1 MNNINHNIREVQIT
15 GDFRNA
21 LGFVE
26 GEALHAGKIPYSAGD
41 VSCGIENEFQTAVNG
56 RSGDVDLAIY
66 IKESRYL
73 KNLIKRSERGDLP
86 GNRINEIREFIDDNR
101 SGIWENSWVR
111 FPRKTLSRYA
121 DAVFRRDLKS
131 DKRKPESG
139 ERIDAEN
146 FSVTHNGEECLRVP
160 VSYLLKLALADSVS
174 GETYIHPVIRKSG
187 ESYLQCYLNDN
198 TSPEIVS
205 FFPVS
210 DGDGKNVSENILE
223 QNLKSY
229 LLTQMLVMYAN
240 KKFGL
245 TANGQEVSLYFSPH
259 PPVRQK
265 KLNELVTDSFYRELF
280 MSPCLS
286 GWDRGEDKHAY
297 MNLCHQVLSRSSL
310 NSILKLKEAGILPD
324 NRVYLK
330 GISNISLAN
339 NGTHISI
346 GSKKLNAL
354 MKSGGAGYGPVY
366 EKYFG
371 DLAIKIYEHFI
382 PLFTGTYTA
391 APYRLG
397 YEEFRPEK
405 VLGFLCHELDYTYVR
420 MIWRRWLKKADIK
433 ILGSPI
439 IPFGPEWFERF
450 MASAFRLRGDYVND
464 FRLIDYLV
472 ALLSTDESPALNGTI
487 GNDEKLKKDLVS
499 MGIFDSSMSVYTLY
513 RLRSLAKNG
522 YTGFEGRYY
531 SLFESLN
538 QDLSHAVNLQIL
550 ITAFAYKYI
559 LNGGITHRS
568 IPDSPEIESER
579 RQILFGSSIGIPVF
593 YVRKNNRNMFMT
605 EILKQTS
612 GCRNSSRYQGYTRVY
627 INEYQ
632 KGLVRLLRR
641 DGADLIDSLGMEAT
655 IRDLELRVN
664 TPDIYSASAKI
675 TEGVLDLSGH
685 RSALKMKAD
694 EFNLCAE
701 KYYREKLRG
710 KHMGESIEIFVKSA
724 GDIDRK
730 YDSLPQDIRSAL
742 GNVLGFKGAADFVES
757 HKVELMNGTIPV
769 LFLRSAIH
777 LLLVSIMSDSLEC
790 SAVK

>member
-1 MNNINHNIREVQIT
+1 MNNINHNIREVHT
-15 GDFRNA
+15 VNEFRNS
-21 LGFVE
+21 LGLR
-26 GEALHAGKIPYSAGD
+26 EAGGIDPEKIPYTGED
-41 VSCGIENEFQTAVNG
+41 VTCGIENEFQTAVRG
-56 RSGDVDLAIY
+56 RSGDVDLAIS
-66 IKESRYL
+66 IRESRYL
-73 KNLIKRSERGDLP
+73 RNLMKRSERGDLP
-86 GNRINEIREFIDDNR
+86 GKRIEEISEFIDDNR

-111 FPRKTLSRYA
+111 FPRNTLSRYA
-121 DAVFRRDLKS
+121 DNVFRGDLKS
-131 DKRKPESG
+131 DKGKPDSG
-139 ERIDAEN
+139 ERLDAKN
-146 FSVTHNGEECLRVP
+146 FTVMHNGVENLRVP
-160 VSYLLKLALADSVS
+160 VSYLLKLSLADAVS
-174 GETYIHPVIRKSG
+174 GETFIHHVIRKSG
-187 ESYLQCYLNDN
+187 EDYLSCYLNDN

-205 FFPVS
+205 FFPVQN
-210 DGDGKNVSENILE
+210 GGGKTVSENIME

-265 KLNELVTDSFYRELF
+265 RLNELVTDSFYRELF

-286 GWDRGEDKHAY
+286 GWDRGEEKHAY

-346 GSKKLNAL
+346 GSRKLNSL
-354 MKSGGAGYGPVY
+354 MKRGDTGYGPVY

-382 PLFTGTYTA
+382 PLFTGNYTA

-397 YEEFRPEK
+397 YEDFRPEK

-433 ILGSPI
+433 IFGNSV

-450 MASAFRLRGDYVND
+450 MARTFRLRGDYVND

-472 ALLSTDESPALNGTI
+472 ALLSTDESPALNGII
-487 GNDEKLKKDLVS
+487 GNDEKLKQDLVS

-513 RLRSLAKNG
+513 RLRSVAKNG

-538 QDLSHAVNLQIL
+538 SDLKHSVNLQIL
-550 ITAFAYKYI
+550 ITALAYKYI
-559 LNGGITHRS
+559 LNGGITHSS
-568 IPDSPEIESER
+568 IPDSPENESER
-579 RQILFGSSIGIPVF
+579 RQIIFGSSIGIPTF
-593 YVRKNNRNMFMT
+593 YVRKNNSNLFMG
-605 EILKQTS
+605 EILKQTA

-627 INEYQ
+627 ISEYQ
-632 KGLVRLLRR
+632 KGLVKLLRR
-641 DGADLIDSLGMEAT
+641 DGADLIENLGMEET
-655 IRDLELRVN
+655 MRDLELRVN
-664 TPDIYSASAKI
+664 RPEIYSASARINK
-675 TEGVLDLSGH
+675 GVMDLAGEKK
-685 RSALKMKAD
+685 ALNVKSD

-701 KYYREKLRG
+701 KYYRENLRE
-710 KHMGESIEIFVKSA
+710 KHMIESLEIFVKCA
-724 GDIDRK
+724 EGIDKK
-730 YDSLPQDIRSAL
+730 YDSLPQEIQSAL
-742 GNVLGFKGAADFVES
+742 GNVLGLKGAADFVES
-757 HKVELMNGTIPV
+757 HRGELMTGDIPV

-777 LLLVSIMSDSLEC
+777 LLLISLKIDMLDYT
-790 SAVK
+790 AA